1 MLLLDV
7 VDGVMVSANVLIWIS
22 LKDLLSG
29 FASMLSILFGLNY
42 YETEQNK
49 ASEHRDVRC
58 CFSIPARSQEK
69 SLSLKFFQVHD

>member
-42 YETEQNK
+42 IMKRNRTRHQNIVMSD
-49 ASEHRDVRC
+49 AAFQFPRDHK
-58 CFSIPARSQEK
+58 RSR
-69 SLSLKFFQVHD
+69 SR

>member
-42 YETEQNK
+42 YETEQNRTRHQNIVMSD
-49 ASEHRDVRC
+49 AAFQFPRDHNGSR
-58 CFSIPARSQEK
+58 AR
-69 SLSLKFFQVHD
+69 